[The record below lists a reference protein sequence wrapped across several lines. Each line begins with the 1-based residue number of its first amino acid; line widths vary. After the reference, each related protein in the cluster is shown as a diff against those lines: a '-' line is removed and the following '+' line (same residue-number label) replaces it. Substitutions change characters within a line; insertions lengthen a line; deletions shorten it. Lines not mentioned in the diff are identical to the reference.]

1 LPEVGGRER
10 TLEEFR
16 GKVLLV
22 NFWASWCT
30 PCLEEMPRLL
40 RLADDALRGKPF
52 AILGVNVEESR
63 FRAMSTAQRL
73 KLDFPILLDNEG
85 AVFTRWGATVL
96 PTTYVL
102 DAAGVV
108 RYIAQGPIEWD
119 STDVMAMLDSLR
131 DAPAQGAPADGS
143 TKVDARP

>member
-1 LPEVGGRER
+1 LPDVGGSER
-10 TLEEFR
+10 TLEEFH

-30 PCLEEMPRLL
+30 PCLEEMPLLL
-40 RLADDALRGKPF
+40 RLAAAMRGKPF

-63 FRAMSTAQRL
+63 LRAMSTAQRL

-85 AVFTRWGATVL
+85 AVFKRWGATVL
-96 PTTYVL
+96 PTTYVH

-108 RYIAQGPIEWD
+108 RYIAQGP
-119 STDVMAMLDSLR
+119 T
-131 DAPAQGAPADGS
+131 
-143 TKVDARP
+143 

>member
-1 LPEVGGRER
+1 LPDVGGSER

-30 PCLEEMPRLL
+30 PCLEEMPLLL
-40 RLADDALRGKPF
+40 RLAAAMRGKPF

-63 FRAMSTAQRL
+63 LRAMSTAQRL

-85 AVFTRWGATVL
+85 AVFKRWGATVL

-102 DAAGVV
+102 DAAGVI
-108 RYIAQGPIEWD
+108 RYIAQGPIDWD
-119 STDVMAMLDSLR
+119 STEVLAMVDSLR
-131 DAPAQGAPADGS
+131 GAPAQGAPADGS